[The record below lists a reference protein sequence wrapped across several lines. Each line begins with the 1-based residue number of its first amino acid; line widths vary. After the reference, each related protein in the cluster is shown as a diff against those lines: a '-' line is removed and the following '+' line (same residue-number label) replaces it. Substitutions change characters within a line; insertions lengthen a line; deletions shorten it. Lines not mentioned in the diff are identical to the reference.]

1 MMVLAAAAALT
12 TSPPAA
18 TNMAASSVS
27 NSGAQLS
34 SSPAAPAKAQS
45 ATAQK
50 VYCTSGT
57 ISGSRIVKRECK
69 TKDQWAKDGVDVNDL
84 MNSEQE

>member
-1 MMVLAAAAALT
+1 MMALAAAAALT
-12 TSPPAA
+12 TTPPAA

-27 NSGAQLS
+27 NSGAQA
-34 SSPAAPAKAQS
+34 SSPAPAVKAS
-45 ATAQK
+45 TAAEK

-69 TKDQWAKDGVDVNDL
+69 TKGEWAKDGVDVNDL
-84 MNSEQE
+84 MNSGQE